1 MHLKKMKIII
11 QVNFFYNFLVI
22 SLKQNETHINYN
34 YNNIIKNNL
43 ENLSISNKKEKF
55 LGKKIKR
62 ISDNDLFLE
71 EINFLVEQTVVNLNE
86 NQENLISADIT
97 SEEIKL
103 YKDHLSYMIS
113 VSINYEYENI
123 SPFNLKVN
131 ISKENLQKKTN
142 LNNKK
147 IKDLFYDHV
156 KLKFSI

>member
-1 MHLKKMKIII
+1 
-11 QVNFFYNFLVI
+11 
-22 SLKQNETHINYN
+22 
-34 YNNIIKNNL
+34 
-43 ENLSISNKKEKF
+43 
-55 LGKKIKR
+55 
-62 ISDNDLFLE
+62 
-71 EINFLVEQTVVNLNE
+71 
-86 NQENLISADIT
+86 
-97 SEEIKL
+97 
-103 YKDHLSYMIS
+103 MIS